1 MQTKFNIGD
10 AVGIKGNIRRVEI
23 TRKEKKLMFTM
34 FNIGDTV
41 LIKGTVRR
49 IEITK
54 DGVINYEVTVET
66 DDDVLGQYGFNR
78 VTEADLE
85 KWREERYDSVH

>member
-1 MQTKFNIGD
+1 MKTKYNIGD
-10 AVGIKGNIRRVEI
+10 S
-23 TRKEKKLMFTM
+23 
-34 FNIGDTV
+34 V

-54 DGVINYEVTVET
+54 EGVINYEVTVET

-78 VTEADLE
+78 VTEDDLE
-85 KWREERYDSVH
+85 KWKEKENDNLH